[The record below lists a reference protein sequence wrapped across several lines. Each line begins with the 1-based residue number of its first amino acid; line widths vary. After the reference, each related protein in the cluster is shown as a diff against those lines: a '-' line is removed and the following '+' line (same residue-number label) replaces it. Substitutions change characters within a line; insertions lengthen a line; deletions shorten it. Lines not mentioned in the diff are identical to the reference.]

1 MTERDD
7 LDMLVAEF
15 VLGTLPANERDDLE
29 KRRQTDAELDN
40 LILQWQE
47 RLGSLTEEAPEVQPS
62 PELFPRI
69 EKALDQLE
77 AEHPGAAAAHSA
89 RSAAQSP
96 ADSPMDSPID
106 SNVVTLRR
114 QLRNWRL
121 STAIASAAALVLV
134 AVLVF
139 QPAPTPSPQSFVA
152 VFQHNDE
159 QPAFLLSVDLQNRRL
174 DIRPITAEPRQDKSY
189 QLWIK
194 ADELGPNPRSVGV
207 LGDGFTLNDDALK
220 DYDPALL
227 KRATFG
233 ISLEPPGGSPT
244 GQPTGP
250 AIHGYLYPAGTG
262 AGNTTP

>member
-1 MTERDD
+1 MSERDD

-29 KRRQTDAELDN
+29 KRRQTDTELDN

-47 RLGSLTEEAPEVQPS
+47 RLGSLTEEAPEVPPS

-69 EKALDQLE
+69 EKALDRLE
-77 AEHPGAAAAHSA
+77 ADRPAPATGSPGE
-89 RSAAQSP
+89 
-96 ADSPMDSPID
+96 

-121 STAIASAAALVLV
+121 STAVASAAALVLV
-134 AVLVF
+134 AVLVV
-139 QPAPTPSPQSFVA
+139 QPAPTPSTQSFVA

-159 QPAFLLSVDLQNRRL
+159 QPAFLLSVDLQNRHL

-207 LGDGFTLNDDALK
+207 LGEDFTLSDDALK
-220 DYDPALL
+220 GYDPGLL

-250 AIHGYLYPAGTG
+250 AIHGYLYPAGPQ
-262 AGNTTP
+262 ADNAPP

>member
-29 KRRQTDAELDN
+29 KRRQTDTELDN

-47 RLGSLTEEAPEVQPS
+47 RLGSLAEETPEVQPS

-69 EKALDQLE
+69 EKALDQLG
-77 AEHPGAAAAHSA
+77 ADQPAAANSA
-89 RSAAQSP
+89 KTTVQSP
-96 ADSPMDSPID
+96 GE

-121 STAIASAAALVLV
+121 STALASAAALVLV

-139 QPAPTPSPQSFVA
+139 QPAPTPSQQSFVA

-174 DIRPITAEPRQDKSY
+174 DIRPITAEPREDKSY

-194 ADELGPNPRSVGV
+194 DDELGPNPRSVGV
-207 LGDGFTLNDDALK
+207 LGNGFTLSDDALK

-262 AGNTTP
+262 AGNATP